1 MNRGYPA
8 LTAWQKRVGD
18 TPTSRWTFDDLWRA
32 AMAES
37 DAKDSKDNAQREQQ
51 YQREAIA
58 VLLGEPVRKV
68 RLTHDTMQR
77 YLAAVATVER
87 EVAA

>member
-1 MNRGYPA
+1 MKAGYPA

-37 DAKDSKDNAQREQQ
+37 DARDSKDDTQREQQ

-58 VLLGEPVRKV
+58 VLLGAPVHRV
-68 RLTHDTMQR
+68 RLTWKTMQR
-77 YLAAVATVER
+77 YLAAIATVER
-87 EVAA
+87 KVAA